1 MRVPLPRRSS
11 STRHRADAADA
22 GPRAGLHRQAGEQP
36 PRRQAGEQPPR
47 RLAPRRLVRR
57 PQDPDGLGPGR
68 RRLGAGTRLGMMI
81 AAVATAVGVFLAF
94 TGFAPSGKSDRL
106 STNPG
111 SYLGVY
117 ITGIPHSYRPV
128 THFVGATGVKPNLLL
143 YYSSWWEPFRAQ
155 FAAEAASHGAV
166 PLVQINPEHVRLG
179 DIAAGK
185 YNSYLDKFATAV
197 RAYGRPVVVGF
208 GHEMNA
214 QWSQWGYQ
222 HAKPAAF
229 VAAWRQ
235 IVGVFRAVGAR
246 NVTWLWTINVIDAH
260 ANAHDPSPWWPGR
273 NYVDWVGI
281 DGYYRQ
287 ASWRFAALF
296 GPTIKVVR
304 ALTTDP
310 ILISE
315 TGVAPSAGKAAKIAD
330 LFSGVRDYGLL
341 GLVWFDAVAHKDWR
355 IDNPAAIAAFH
366 RAVGNTSIGQ

>member
-1 MRVPLPRRSS
+1 MRIRVPRRRASV
-11 STRHRADAADA
+11 RRRADAAGA
-22 GPRAGLHRQAGEQP
+22 GARAGLHRQAAEQP
-36 PRRQAGEQPPR
+36 ARRPRFGART
-47 RLAPRRLVRR
+47 RLA
-57 PQDPDGLGPGR
+57 
-68 RRLGAGTRLGMMI
+68 MMI

-94 TGFAPSGKSDRL
+94 TGFSPSGKSDVL
-106 STNPG
+106 STSPG

-117 ITGIPHSYRPV
+117 ITGIPHSYQPV
-128 THFVGATGVKPNLLL
+128 SHFEGATGVRPNLLL

-155 FAAEAASHGAV
+155 FAATAARHGAV
-166 PLVQINPEHVRLG
+166 PLVQINPEHVRLA

-185 YNSYLDKFATAV
+185 YNSYLASFATAV
-197 RAYGRPVVVGF
+197 RAYRHPVVVGF

-214 QWSQWGYQ
+214 HWSLWGYQ
-222 HAKPAAF
+222 HAKPAVF

-235 IVGVFRAVGAR
+235 IVDVFRAVGAR

-260 ANAHDPSPWWPGR
+260 ADSLAPGPWWPGR

-281 DGYYRQ
+281 DGYYRK

-304 ALTTDP
+304 TLTSDP

-315 TGVAPSAGKAAKIAD
+315 TGVAPCAGKAAKIAN
-330 LFSGVRDYGLL
+330 LFSGVRNYGLL

-366 RAVGNTSIGQ
+366 RAVRLTSIGR